1 MRASICR
8 QTISIQ
14 RGLYSGMINSELWII
29 YALVFGAALL
39 GVQALYWLVV
49 RSRIEQKIINRRLT
63 LTSELSDQGAVLEA
77 LRRERGLGD
86 IADVAGLQWLDELVM
101 QSGLKLNVTLLA
113 VWFGGLTVLFYLPLA
128 LWLKLGAVSIPIAVV
143 AALLA
148 GYALLRKARADRINR
163 FSEQLPEALDI
174 IVRGLRAG
182 HPFRVALSLAAREMA
197 DPIGTEF
204 GILVDEISFG
214 LDQQV
219 AVDHLYGRVGQ
230 EDLSFVSIAINI
242 QSQTGG
248 NLAEIL
254 HSLSKLLRNRSK
266 LRLKVR
272 ALTSEGKLSGVFLSA
287 LPFVLVLIINLISPR
302 YFGDVRDSPMLV
314 PAATVG
320 LALLALGNFVIYRM
334 VNFKI

>member
-1 MRASICR
+1 
-8 QTISIQ
+8 
-14 RGLYSGMINSELWII
+14 MINNELWMI

-39 GVQALYWLVV
+39 GVQALYVLVI
-49 RSRIEQKIINRRLT
+49 RSRTERKIINRRLA
-63 LTSELSDQGAVLEA
+63 LSGELSDQVAVLDA
-77 LRRERGLGD
+77 LRRERGLG
-86 IADVAGLQWLDELVM
+86 ALGDVAGLQWLDVLVM
-101 QSGLKLNVTLLA
+101 QSGLKLDVTRLL
-113 VWFGGLTVLFYLPLA
+113 VWIGGLSVLFYFPLE
-128 LWLKLGAVSIPIAVV
+128 LWLKLGLSAIPVAVG
-143 AALLA
+143 AALVT
-148 GYALLRKARADRINR
+148 GYMLLRRARAQRIGR

-182 HPFRVALSLAAREMA
+182 HPFRVALGLAAREMP

-204 GILVDEISFG
+204 GILLDEITFG

-254 HSLSKLLRNRSK
+254 QTLSRLLRNRSK

-272 ALTSEGKLSGVFLSA
+272 ALTSEGKMSGIIMSA
-287 LPFVLVLIINLISPR
+287 LPFFLFLMVRFLSPN
-302 YFGDVRDSPMLV
+302 FFDEVRVHPVLV
-314 PAATVG
+314 PAVAVG
-320 LALLALGNFVIYRM
+320 LSLLVVGNFVIYRM

>member
-1 MRASICR
+1 MF
-8 QTISIQ
+8 
-14 RGLYSGMINSELWII
+14 NNELWII

-39 GVQALYWLVV
+39 GFQALYVLVI
-49 RSRIEQKIINRRLT
+49 RSRKERKIINRRLT
-63 LTSELSDQGAVLEA
+63 LTNELSDQAAVLET
-77 LRRERGLGD
+77 LRLERGLG
-86 IADVAGLQWLDELVM
+86 AFGDVAGLQWLDQLIM
-101 QSGLKLNVTLLA
+101 QSGLKFSVTRLL
-113 VWFGGLTVLFYLPLA
+113 VWIGGLTVAYYVPLG
-128 LWLKLGAVSIPIAVV
+128 LWLNLGAPAIVVALV
-143 AALLA
+143 AALLT
-148 GYALLRKARADRINR
+148 GYMLLNRARAQRISS

-182 HPFRVALSLAAREMA
+182 HPFRVALGLASREMP

-204 GILVDEISFG
+204 GILLDEISFG

-254 HSLSKLLRNRSK
+254 QSLSRMLRNRSK

-272 ALTSEGKLSGVFLSA
+272 ALTSEGRLSGVLLSA
-287 LPFVLVLIINLISPR
+287 LPFALFVIVYMISPA
-302 YFGDVRDSPMLV
+302 YFAEIRGSPLLV
-314 PAATVG
+314 PGVVIG
-320 LALLALGNFVIYRM
+320 FFLLVVGNFTIYRM
-334 VNFKI
+334 VNFKV

>member
-1 MRASICR
+1 MFS
-8 QTISIQ
+8 
-14 RGLYSGMINSELWII
+14 NELWII

-39 GVQALYWLVV
+39 GVQALYVLVI
-49 RSRIEQKIINRRLT
+49 RSRTERKIINRRLT
-63 LTSELSDQGAVLEA
+63 LTSELSDQAAVLEA
-77 LRRERGLGD
+77 LRLERGLG
-86 IADVAGLQWLDELVM
+86 AFGDVAGLQWLDQLVM
-101 QSGLKLNVTLLA
+101 QSGLKLSVTRLL
-113 VWFGGLTVLFYLPLA
+113 VWIGGLTVGFYVPLA
-128 LWLKLGAVSIPIAVV
+128 FWLKLGPPAILIAIV
-143 AALLA
+143 AAPLTGYLL
-148 GYALLRKARADRINR
+148 LKRARAKRISR

-182 HPFRVALSLAAREMA
+182 HPFRVALGLASREMA

-204 GILVDEISFG
+204 GILLDEISFG

-254 HSLSKLLRNRSK
+254 QSLSRMLRNRSK

-272 ALTSEGKLSGVFLSA
+272 ALTSEGRTSGVLLSA
-287 LPFVLVLIINLISPR
+287 LPFVLFAIVYAISPA
-302 YFGDVRDSPMLV
+302 YFAEMNGSPLLV
-314 PAATVG
+314 PAVILG
-320 LALLALGNFVIYRM
+320 FSLLVIGNFTIYRM
-334 VNFKI
+334 VNFKV

>member
-1 MRASICR
+1 
-8 QTISIQ
+8 
-14 RGLYSGMINSELWII
+14 MINNELWII

-39 GVQALYWLVV
+39 GVQALYWLVF
-49 RSRIEQKIINRRLT
+49 RSRAERKIINRRLT

-77 LRRERGLGD
+77 LREERGLGNL
-86 IADVAGLQWLDELVM
+86 ANVAGLQWLDLLVM
-101 QSGLKLNVTLLA
+101 QSGLKLDAMRLV
-113 VWFGGLTVLFYLPLA
+113 VWIGGLTVGFYFVLEF
-128 LWLKLGAVSIPIAVV
+128 WLKQGPGSIVIAIA
-143 AALLA
+143 AALLV
-148 GYALLRKARADRINR
+148 GYVLLRRARAQRISR

-182 HPFRVALSLAAREMA
+182 HPFRVAVGLAAREMP

-204 GILVDEISFG
+204 GILLDEISFG

-254 HSLSKLLRNRSK
+254 QTLSRLLRNRSK

-272 ALTSEGKLSGVFLSA
+272 ALTSEGKMSGIIMSA
-287 LPFVLVLIINLISPR
+287 LPFFLFLMVRFLSPN
-302 YFGDVRDSPMLV
+302 FFDEVRAHPVLV
-314 PAATVG
+314 PAVAVG
-320 LALLALGNFVIYRM
+320 LSLLVVGNFVIYRM